1 MNKGYSEP
9 RENVYSR
16 PTTQQYKS
24 LKNLSEGHY
33 APSVDHNPTM
43 SVYTP
48 SAMEATPYKEKPA
61 MSKSIS
67 YSTNL
72 NSTTPAEDI
81 IKAHKTE
88 TQVLASSVGRQ
99 EENKDTSSFSVRR
112 MSNSN
117 IGEGGRDPETG
128 LFPSP
133 THAVRNQIGT
143 NKNFTK
149 SSYDISS
156 SENYE
161 SNSGYMSPKKTASRP
176 FTAAPAVSSIPIIL
190 LFPRRK

>member
-1 MNKGYSEP
+1 
-9 RENVYSR
+9 
-16 PTTQQYKS
+16 
-24 LKNLSEGHY
+24 
-33 APSVDHNPTM
+33 M

-72 NSTTPAEDI
+72 NSSTPAEDI

-88 TQVLASSVGRQ
+88 TNVPVGSVGKEYGSQ
-99 EENKDTSSFSVRR
+99 DNSSFAVRR

-143 NKNFTK
+143 NKNMAK

-156 SENYE
+156 AENYE
-161 SNSGYMSPKKTASRP
+161 SNSGYMSPKKSASRP
-176 FTAAPAVSSIPIIL
+176 FTAAPAVSLYLFFCIHFITFNEII
-190 LFPRRK
+190 

>member
-1 MNKGYSEP
+1 
-9 RENVYSR
+9 
-16 PTTQQYKS
+16 
-24 LKNLSEGHY
+24 
-33 APSVDHNPTM
+33 
-43 SVYTP
+43 
-48 SAMEATPYKEKPA
+48 MEATAYKEKPT

-88 TQVLASSVGRQ
+88 NQVPAALVRKEDTSR
-99 EENKDTSSFSVRR
+99 DTSSFAVRR

-133 THAVRNQIGT
+133 THAVRNQIG
-143 NKNFTK
+143 NSPSMTK

-156 SENYE
+156 ADNYAA
-161 SNSGYMSPKKTASRP
+161 NSGYGSPEKAPAPPEWASPKKSASRP
-176 FTAAPAVSSIPIIL
+176 FTAAPAVRELLIISL
-190 LFPRRK
+190 LVFLKEMRSRCKFCLIIELFKTD

>member
-1 MNKGYSEP
+1 
-9 RENVYSR
+9 
-16 PTTQQYKS
+16 
-24 LKNLSEGHY
+24 
-33 APSVDHNPTM
+33 M

-48 SAMEATPYKEKPA
+48 SAMEATSYNEKPP

-67 YSTNL
+67 YSNSL
-72 NSTTPAEDI
+72 NKTAPAEDI
-81 IKAHKTE
+81 IKAHKVE
-88 TQVLASSVGRQ
+88 TQAPAANVGRQ
-99 EENKDTSSFSVRR
+99 DETQDNSSFAVRR

-117 IGEGGRDPETG
+117 VGQGGRDPETG

-156 SENYE
+156 AENYE

-176 FTAAPAVSSIPIIL
+176 FTAAPAVSLSSNLIYH
-190 LFPRRK
+190 LFICHFIQSFLSNI